1 MTFELAF
8 YQPDGQTDYVT
19 DQHGNRVI
27 DPMDGV
33 LTNVT
38 NLQITLET
46 LPNRETYI
54 QAQKAILASVAA
66 ENEEK
71 KPALTPK
78 NSSVVETS
86 SKMYNQY
93 SNHQR
98 DLFITKMIESAT
110 ERGIAAKVARSLG
123 IEVREGQKW
132 RKHYRETGG
141 VPYKKSV
148 DNQGRKKKITPEHD
162 QFIRDLVDN
171 DPQIFAEDI
180 VDQLVQQFDNV
191 SISKSHMNNYLKSEL
206 CMAIKKPIFESTD
219 RNFPKNLQDRYDWYM
234 VWKDTNIEFTENCIF
249 IDEASFYINM
259 RFNWARSEIGTQA
272 MPTPSKKRKTNKGK
286 EVKRAADE
294 HDEQEQDNQVVDP
307 EEEDLI
313 TDRKVSKGTNTL
325 HFIKFINELLDV
337 MDKDE
342 KFQNSYL
349 VFDNVNIH
357 KYDPFC
363 NRVGRKCILT
373 EEHKKTVI
381 DFIDAN
387 PAASVVEVTEHLLK
401 RFNDLKIS
409 HSIVYNF
416 MRSEC
421 NFSLKKA
428 DFHSIE
434 RNSPAKLEERYNWV
448 CQWKNI
454 DMNFLA
460 NRVFL
465 DESAFDI
472 NMQRSRAWSKKGT
485 SAIITRPTTRANT
498 TSILGAISAA
508 VLITVGVKKLR
519 PAKKRKADGY
529 ISSGT
534 VIGHY
539 VSFLKMTLDEM
550 DQHPHMKGHYIV
562 IDNVPIHTH
571 KNIKRYIEY

>member
-357 KYDPFC
+357 KYDP
-363 NRVGRKCILT
+363 L
-373 EEHKKTVI
+373 
-381 DFIDAN
+381 
-387 PAASVVEVTEHLLK
+387 
-401 RFNDLKIS
+401 
-409 HSIVYNF
+409 
-416 MRSEC
+416 
-421 NFSLKKA
+421 
-428 DFHSIE
+428 
-434 RNSPAKLEERYNWV
+434 
-448 CQWKNI
+448 
-454 DMNFLA
+454 
-460 NRVFL
+460 
-465 DESAFDI
+465 
-472 NMQRSRAWSKKGT
+472 
-485 SAIITRPTTRANT
+485 
-498 TSILGAISAA
+498 
-508 VLITVGVKKLR
+508 
-519 PAKKRKADGY
+519 
-529 ISSGT
+529 
-534 VIGHY
+534 
-539 VSFLKMTLDEM
+539 
-550 DQHPHMKGHYIV
+550 
-562 IDNVPIHTH
+562 
-571 KNIKRYIEY
+571 

>member
-272 MPTPSKKRKTNKGK
+272 MVKTPK
-286 EVKRAADE
+286 
-294 HDEQEQDNQVVDP
+294 
-307 EEEDLI
+307 
-313 TDRKVSKGTNTL
+313 
-325 HFIKFINELLDV
+325 
-337 MDKDE
+337 
-342 KFQNSYL
+342 
-349 VFDNVNIH
+349 
-357 KYDPFC
+357 
-363 NRVGRKCILT
+363 
-373 EEHKKTVI
+373 
-381 DFIDAN
+381 
-387 PAASVVEVTEHLLK
+387 
-401 RFNDLKIS
+401 
-409 HSIVYNF
+409 
-416 MRSEC
+416 
-421 NFSLKKA
+421 
-428 DFHSIE
+428 
-434 RNSPAKLEERYNWV
+434 
-448 CQWKNI
+448 
-454 DMNFLA
+454 
-460 NRVFL
+460 
-465 DESAFDI
+465 
-472 NMQRSRAWSKKGT
+472 
-485 SAIITRPTTRANT
+485 TRAIT
-498 TSILGAISAA
+498 HSVLGAIHNSAIKH
-508 VLITVGVKKLR
+508 VSLGLLLR
-519 PAKKRKADGY
+519 NPKAKK
-529 ISSGT
+529 
-534 VIGHY
+534 
-539 VSFLKMTLDEM
+539 
-550 DQHPHMKGHYIV
+550 
-562 IDNVPIHTH
+562 
-571 KNIKRYIEY
+571 